1 MVKNN
6 MNKKIIHALLVLSIF
21 SLIFIGAS
29 CSTTK
34 EGGRATGKNFRTG
47 TDGLVMQFLGGNP
60 PSQIMTGN
68 DNIPIVI
75 EVRNKGAYPSTNQQF
90 RGDLFLSGFD
100 PQILKISPTKVQ
112 LSSEDLF
119 GRNEMYQQGGMQ
131 RIYDFKISSV
141 ALYGGDKSQQ
151 KILATACY
159 QYATIVEAPI
169 CVDPDPY
176 GITIKDKVCSAKD
189 TALASQGG
197 PVAVTR
203 IEQDMLKDRIQFTIH
218 IKHLGKGTGTLFATD
233 SYSNCP
239 DKISY
244 EDLNKIVIE
253 EASLGGRPLTCS
265 PGSHSKPVYIP
276 AQGKSSGEG
285 IAVCTTSGGFT
296 KQDTAYQSTIM
307 LKLAYAYRDT
317 ASTTV
322 NVIKTPE

>member
-1 MVKNN
+1 
-6 MNKKIIHALLVLSIF
+6 MNKKLIPVLLVLSIF
-21 SLIFIGAS
+21 SLMLIGAS
-29 CSTTK
+29 CSTTQ
-34 EGGRATGKNFRTG
+34 GGQASGKSFRTG
-47 TDGLVMQFLGGNP
+47 SEGLEMKFLAGNP
-60 PSQIMTGN
+60 PGEIMTGV

-75 EVRNKGAYPSTNQQF
+75 EVRNKGAYPSTNEQF
-90 RGDLFLSGFD
+90 RGDIYLSGYD
-100 PQILKISPTKVQ
+100 PQILKISPTHIQ
-112 LSSEDLF
+112 LSSDDLF

-131 RIYDFKISSV
+131 RVYDFKIGSV

-151 KILATACY
+151 KIMATACY

-189 TALASQGG
+189 VTLTSQGG
-197 PVAVTR
+197 PVTVTK

-218 IKHLGKGTGTLFATD
+218 IKHLGKGTATLFSTD

-244 EDLNKIVIE
+244 ENLNKVVIE

-265 PGSHSKPVYIP
+265 AGSYGKPVYIP
-276 AQGKSSGEG
+276 AQGKSGGEG

-296 KQDTAYQSTIM
+296 KQDAAYQSTIM

-317 ASTTV
+317 ASATV
-322 NVIKTPE
+322 NVIKLPE